1 MTQSTQSEQM
11 SLSSSSNFNFNETDN
26 TTNSPL
32 SKTIELYSNV
42 KIEEEDLDVIKLYLE
57 NKRCSGGGE
66 IVEFKLNDFKRI
78 LTVQYEEKRIRDRV
92 LSKKSLKIL
101 RYSFKIRSGLEKR
114 DYDLDPKTLILRNVA
129 HRDDILDIIS
139 MFAENL
145 VCPDNE
151 ENLVESISQSKIF
164 KTETYYLKFKFE
176 FDYEKLEKRLAR
188 KPKLFD
194 RKVEIYRAFL
204 TNSIVMRMA
213 ESESLNTELIDLHF
227 TNKRRSGITSYEY
240 LTEKDPFIILNLNSM
255 DSVNACLALKHEIS
269 KKELFVEYL
278 HNFEIIDDEIN
289 LIEKNLPAETPK
301 IKQPETKRDEFQ
313 IPLQEP
319 SFTFDLTSES
329 NSRILFFWEE
339 LQYNR
344 LKNELLEINSQ
355 ITEDISNRKLIK
367 IWCKINFQNIKLE
380 NRANYESIVLNWE
393 KNTKQHLVKF
403 FSEFDNQTVNIQI
416 KDSNFFEKLKY
427 DRLRVMITKL
437 NEDQCELIGFKDQ
450 VKYVADLIKNL
461 NEIFLKQAIEETTQD
476 EITGLKLYQCRILFV
491 NKYAKLIKDKY
502 ENIQVKIN
510 TKSGTVEL
518 KDGTRSQLDDA
529 KKIAQEIL
537 QSIKNRLVV
546 KKSIFLKL
554 ITQKEKKIA
563 DWLVKINKI
572 SYFNVTY

>member
-1 MTQSTQSEQM
+1 MSQSTQSEQM

-42 KIEEEDLDVIKLYLE
+42 KIEEEDLDVIKLFLE
-57 NKRCSGGGE
+57 NKRYSGGGE
-66 IVEFKLNDFKRI
+66 IAEFKLNDFKRI

-101 RYSFKIRSGLEKR
+101 KYSFTIRSGLEKR

-129 HRDDILDIIS
+129 HRGDLDIIL
-139 MFAENL
+139 MYAENL

-151 ENLVESISQSKIF
+151 ENQVESISQSKIF

-176 FDYEKLEKRLAR
+176 FDFEKLEKRLAR

-194 RKVEIYRAFL
+194 RKVEVYRAFL

-213 ESESLNTELIDLHF
+213 ENESLNTELIDLHF

-269 KKELFVEYL
+269 KKELLVEYL

-289 LIEKNLPAETPK
+289 LIEKNLSTETPK
-301 IKQPETKRDEFQ
+301 IKQPETKKDEFQ

-319 SFTFDLTSES
+319 SFTFDLTSEP

-339 LQYNR
+339 LQYIR

-393 KNTKQHLVKF
+393 KNTKQHLMKF

-416 KDSNFFEKLKY
+416 KDSNFLEKLKY

-437 NEDQCELIGFKDQ
+437 NEEQWELIGFKDQ
-450 VKYVADLIKNL
+450 VKYVADLIKNE
-461 NEIFLKQAIEETTQD
+461 NEILKQAIEETTKD

-518 KDGTRSQLDDA
+518 KEGTRSQLDDA
-529 KKIAQEIL
+529 KQMAQEIL
-537 QSIKNRLVV
+537 RNIKSRLVA

-563 DWLVKINKI
+563 DWFVKIINN
-572 SYFNVTY
+572 FLF